1 MTKATHSYTQK
12 TLKNLLLL
20 SGGSCEL
27 CRNQIIFVSDSND
40 QDDTQKYS
48 ICEIAHIYGLNQNS
62 ARYDPSKE
70 KESLNNADNLMVLC
84 PNCHKKIDKPEN
96 KELYTV
102 SKLMKLKKTFEDE
115 SIEQMIHV
123 INRTD
128 IGGFTPCKN
137 GKKLVSYL
145 EMPAEGINDLNDI
158 KDDSICED
166 KELKNAI
173 LSLKDLNLTSRESL
187 LRISEACL
195 NDNKYELSL
204 QYWDSAYNLTKV
216 DILDTLYSTNF
227 IDISE
232 FPDDSWDHP
241 AHIQVTDAWC
251 ALLDFL
257 KAYKIPLEQLIMQRD
272 FSIFD

>member
-1 MTKATHSYTQK
+1 MTKTAHSYTQK

-20 SGGSCEL
+20 SGGSCEM

-40 QDDTQKYS
+40 QNDKQKYN
-48 ICEIAHIYGLNQNS
+48 ICEIAHICGLNKNS
-62 ARYDPSKE
+62 ARYDTSKE

-84 PNCHKKIDKPEN
+84 PSCHKKIDKPEN

-102 SKLMKLKKTFEDE
+102 SKLMGLKKTFEDE

-123 INRTD
+123 INKTD
-128 IGGFTPCKN
+128 IGGFTPYKN
-137 GKKLVSYL
+137 GKKLVSFL
-145 EMPAEGINDLNDI
+145 EIPAEEINDLNDI
-158 KDDSICED
+158 KDDSICEY
-166 KELKNAI
+166 KELKNTI

-195 NDNKYELSL
+195 KDNEYELSFK
-204 QYWDSAYNLTKV
+204 YWDSAYDLTKV
-216 DILDTLYSTNF
+216 DILETLDSTNF

-232 FPDDSWDHP
+232 FPDDSWDNP
-241 AHIQVTDAWC
+241 TYMQVSEDWC

-257 KAYKIPLEQLIMQRD
+257 KTYEIPLEQLIMQRD